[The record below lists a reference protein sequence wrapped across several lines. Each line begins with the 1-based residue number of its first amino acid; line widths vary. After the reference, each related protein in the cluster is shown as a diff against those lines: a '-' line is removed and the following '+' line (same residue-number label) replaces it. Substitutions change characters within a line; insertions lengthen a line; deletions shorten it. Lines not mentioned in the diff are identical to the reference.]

1 MGSRDWDRY
10 RRRSNGSKER
20 SAYSRLRQN
29 KEPKESEFVEVLSVL
44 KGHVIGTGGRF
55 VKEMMKK
62 SGAIISSTKEDEG
75 FIVSGDV
82 DQRACAKRL
91 ILERV
96 QEIQSRKNTAPP
108 PDELVEISAKYK
120 GLVMGTGGD
129 NLRNISTETGAKVI
143 RKDGEVHIVSGTT
156 QQRQQAKVYIG
167 NLIAGARLR
176 GVENEFNKVCRFIDG
191 WNLPEN
197 CELKLEQVLKEDRMV
212 LPGSHTQY
220 RLKPAEEC
228 ETEGSCSFSRESS
241 YQSQIKNDA
250 LEALRKIKRERV
262 TEEFPKADM
271 WCHFGTAIIRGPDEG
286 EADER
291 EWSIDEATKKLQ
303 TSGEGN
309 YWKVAFKEGVDLDE
323 KVLEE
328 NSREKTN
335 EEFIARYDLTYLT
348 PCSHQIRCK
357 VWVTQKNVDK
367 RLEDIPIPFSDVKN
381 ILDEIHF
388 EDELTRSRCRGWLV
402 LPSRRYLQADI
413 LFPGC
418 EFDCRFTIRGRTDRA
433 LSADYAPEEEER
445 HLLSQYL
452 SGLTLTDGDPF
463 QLSLPEKEIPEGFY
477 LIHNRSSER
486 NMYTTNPAFAIILSR
501 ESSWRSDITKEEFR
515 ESTDLHLHCKEWDEL
530 LSSADWEPETIVE
543 KLPEFFQFVKQVQGF
558 VAREMKGLRLK

>member
-1 MGSRDWDRY
+1 MGSREWDRH

-29 KEPKESEFVEVLSVL
+29 KEPKESEFVEVLSVF

-55 VKEMMKK
+55 VKEMMKR

-75 FIVSGDV
+75 FTVSGDV

-96 QEIQSRKNTAPP
+96 QEIQSRKNTAPL

-120 GLVMGTGGD
+120 GLVMGKGGD

-143 RKDGEVHIVSGTT
+143 RKDGEVHIVSGTR

-228 ETEGSCSFSRESS
+228 ETEESYSLSRESS
-241 YQSQIKNDA
+241 YQLQIKKNA

-262 TEEFPKADM
+262 TEEFAKADM

-286 EADER
+286 
-291 EWSIDEATKKLQ
+291 
-303 TSGEGN
+303 
-309 YWKVAFKEGVDLDE
+309 
-323 KVLEE
+323 
-328 NSREKTN
+328 
-335 EEFIARYDLTYLT
+335 
-348 PCSHQIRCK
+348 
-357 VWVTQKNVDK
+357 NVCFF
-367 RLEDIPIPFSDVKN
+367 LFNQPIPFSDVKN

-388 EDELTRSRCRGWLV
+388 EDELTGSRCRGWLV

-445 HLLSQYL
+445 HVLSQYL

-463 QLSLPEKEIPEGFY
+463 QLCLPEKEIPEGFY
-477 LIHNRSSER
+477 LIHKRSSER
-486 NMYTTNPAFAIILSR
+486 NMYTTSPEFAIILSR

-530 LSSADWEPETIVE
+530 LSSEDWEPETIVE

-558 VAREMKGLRLK
+558 VAREMRGLRPK